1 MPKYFF
7 NSLLIQRFVAIIAIL
22 FSFLSLISGVQA
34 HAAIDTSCSA
44 PIVSIKWWDLAN
56 PGKFLPVIP
65 NDCAENGDGLK
76 PLSFKSLPTIG
87 IRLFGLLVSL
97 AFALILPLVV
107 FAGIWYMWG
116 GIDGSGTD
124 QAKKLLLNA
133 LYGWLMLAAFYIIV
147 FAGLGLLG
155 GVNGLD
161 LENTSLDA
169 FFK

>member
-1 MPKYFF
+1 MSKSTIYQ
-7 NSLLIQRFVAIIAIL
+7 LWIQRLVAFVVIF
-22 FSFLSLISGVQA
+22 FSFFSLVSGIKTQ
-34 HAAIDTSCSA
+34 AAIDSSCSA

-65 NDCAENGDGLK
+65 NDCAEGSNGLK
-76 PLSFKSLPTIG
+76 PLSFKSLPTIA
-87 IRLFGLLVSL
+87 IRLFGFLVSL

-107 FAGIWYMWG
+107 FSGIWYMWG

-161 LENTSLDA
+161 LENTSLDS